1 MANTPQQRDLHHEI
15 LGLLLDKVREDPYP
29 SVTMLDMI
37 EQSLRPDDVSEYT
50 DILMEKVRADQF
62 PSLDHLQRLQQFA

>member
-1 MANTPQQRDLHHEI
+1 MANADQQQDLHHQI
-15 LGLLLDKVREDPYP
+15 LELLLDKVRDDPYP

-50 DILMEKVRADQF
+50 DILMEKVRAVQF
-62 PSLDHLQRLQQFA
+62 PSLDHLQRLQRFA

>member
-1 MANTPQQRDLHHEI
+1 MAHASQQDLHHQI
-15 LGLLLDKVREDPYP
+15 LELLLNKVRDDPYP

-50 DILMEKVRADQF
+50 EILMEKVSSDQF
-62 PSLDHLQRLQQFA
+62 PSLDHLRRLQQFA